1 MKKLG
6 LFFIVLS
13 ILTHFSAIGFASGDH
28 PGGHGNKT
36 VGEVVKAEGSFIT
49 VKDEEGKSHKFHVD
63 KSTQLKGKIQSGAKV
78 EVEST
83 DRGHAISMMVKE

>member
-6 LFFIVLS
+6 MFFIMVLMVAG
-13 ILTHFSAIGFASGDH
+13 FSAVSFAGGDH

-36 VGEVVKAEGSFIT
+36 VGEVIKAEGSFVT
-49 VKDEEGKSHKFHVD
+49 VKDDHGKSHKFHVD
-63 KSTQLKGKIQSGAKV
+63 KSTKLKGKIKSGAKV

-83 DRGHAISMMVKE
+83 DRGHAISMMVKN